1 MNPFYKSK
9 KFLYALATF
18 LAALVIAALPMIVS
32 LDDDTLA
39 MLEQM
44 LPLVFV
50 MGALVIAGHT
60 VTDVMAV
67 WREGVVSKDLRQAA
81 HELIDALPLAE
92 HDHND
97 VELTGGSTP
106 AARVGGDEVTE
117 RDES

>member
-1 MNPFYKSK
+1 MKPFYRSK

-18 LAALVIAALPMIVS
+18 LAAAVIAALPMVVA
-32 LDDDTLA
+32 LDDETVA

-67 WREGVVSKDLRQAA
+67 WREGVASTDLRQAA
-81 HELIDALPLAE
+81 HELIEALAADQVDA
-92 HDHND
+92 
-97 VELTGGSTP
+97 S
-106 AARVGGDEVTE
+106 
-117 RDES
+117 DESGGQASGTLRAEDDSLERRAP